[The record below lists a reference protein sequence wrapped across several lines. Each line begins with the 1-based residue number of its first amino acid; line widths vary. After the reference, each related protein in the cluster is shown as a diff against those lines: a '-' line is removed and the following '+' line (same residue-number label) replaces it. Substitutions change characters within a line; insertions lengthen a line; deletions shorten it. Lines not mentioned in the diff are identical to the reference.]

1 MIKFIT
7 TLKEESTILTFQDV
21 DENQFFVS
29 SNGSLCQK
37 LDDDTYCTIADS
49 NRNPYCCYETAYPD
63 DEIQRL
69 IEYIGKI
76 EF

>member
-7 TLKEESTILTFQDV
+7 TQKEESTILTFQDV

-29 SNGSLCQK
+29 SDGSLCQK
-37 LDDDTYCTIADS
+37 MDEETYCTIADRDGDPFCS
-49 NRNPYCCYETAYPD
+49 YDTAYPD

>member
-1 MIKFIT
+1 MIKFIPT
-7 TLKEESTILTFQDV
+7 QKEESTILTFQDV
-21 DENQFFVS
+21 DENQFFVNS
-29 SNGSLCQK
+29 DGSLCQK
-37 LDDDTYCTIADS
+37 MDEETYCTIADS
-49 NRNPYCCYETAYPD
+49 DGDPSCCYDTAYPD

>member
-29 SNGSLCQK
+29 SDGSLCQK
-37 LDDDTYCTIADS
+37 MDEETYCIIADS
-49 NRNPYCCYETAYPD
+49 DGNPYCSYESAYAD
-63 DEIQRL
+63 DEIHRI